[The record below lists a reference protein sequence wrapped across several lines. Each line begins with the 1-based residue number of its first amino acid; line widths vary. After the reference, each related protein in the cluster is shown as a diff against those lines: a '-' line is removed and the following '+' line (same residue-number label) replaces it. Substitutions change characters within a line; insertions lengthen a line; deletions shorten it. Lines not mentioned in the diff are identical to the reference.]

1 MKIVSLIALGVPPTL
16 AFFNIA
22 SFESANLLLFFDI
35 FDQGIPSHDARHF
48 AVDPDSLL
56 LISDRAAFEGVDGD
70 ELKPAEQFLVVD
82 LVVAPLKEVVL
93 IGVVVLDE
101 HFPIGTF
108 LTKEGAGMRNYLVI
122 EELGT

>member
-1 MKIVSLIALGVPPTL
+1 MHLT
-16 AFFNIA
+16 
-22 SFESANLLLFFDI
+22 
-35 FDQGIPSHDARHF
+35 SHDARHF
-48 AVDPDSLL
+48 VVDPVSLL
-56 LISDRAAFEGVDGD
+56 LISDWAAFEGIDGD

-108 LTKEGAGMRNYLVI
+108 LTKEGAGMRDDFIV
-122 EELGT
+122 